1 MGEIPYVDWLS
12 LKTRSS
18 RLPFPENTFDIVSA
32 VDILE
37 HLQDEEPF
45 VRELRR
51 IMKPSG
57 TLYLTVPHYN
67 SRLFLKNW
75 GTRGILGRKC
85 LGHLREGYSEN
96 QLKTLLQRTKMEVLQ
111 TEYFFGFFLELF
123 DMVANNCYHR
133 LARNN
138 TTRGLGKY
146 IGFLSRDNLAV
157 YLFSDAPI
165 LD

>member
-1 MGEIPYVDWLS
+1 
-12 LKTRSS
+12 
-18 RLPFPENTFDIVSA
+18 
-32 VDILE
+32 
-37 HLQDEEPF
+37 
-45 VRELRR
+45 
-51 IMKPSG
+51 
-57 TLYLTVPHYN
+57 
-67 SRLFLKNW
+67 
-75 GTRGILGRKC
+75 
-85 LGHLREGYSEN
+85 
-96 QLKTLLQRTKMEVLQ
+96 MEVLQ

-123 DMVANNCYHR
+123 DMVANNCYRR